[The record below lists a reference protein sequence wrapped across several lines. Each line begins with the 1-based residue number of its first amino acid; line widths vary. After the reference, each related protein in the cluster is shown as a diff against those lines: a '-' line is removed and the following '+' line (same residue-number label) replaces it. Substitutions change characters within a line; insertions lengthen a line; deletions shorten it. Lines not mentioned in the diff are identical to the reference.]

1 MNILKFFKVQKSKF
15 ERYLDSLVSLEDKLE
30 DAAAETAERVKK
42 MEEQTAD
49 LKYRKKK
56 FDDTL
61 STLEAQVKATESG
74 LAKKKKAGMSEED
87 LTYEIQAYI
96 QTKKTLDFVKGQ
108 AATFDKNIKTAE
120 GNLAGIYAKE
130 AALKCKKEALM
141 TQIKMLR
148 VSKETFKDMG
158 DISFVNTDFGDI
170 EELLKD
176 ETMKFEAQ
184 QEVAEI
190 KQNNQ
195 VKVPADN
202 VSVHD
207 IYEKL
212 K

>member
-1 MNILKFFKVQKSKF
+1 MNILGFLKVKKSKF

-30 DAAAETAERVKK
+30 FAAEETAKKVKR

-56 FDDTL
+56 FDETL
-61 STLEAQVKATESG
+61 STLEAQVKATEKG
-74 LAKKKKAGMSEED
+74 LAAKKKEGKTAED
-87 LTYEIQAYI
+87 LTYDIQAYI
-96 QTKKTLDFVKGQ
+96 QTKKTFDFVKGQ
-108 AATFDKNIKTAE
+108 GVTFDKNISAAE
-120 GNLAGIYAKE
+120 SNLAGVYAKE

-158 DISFVNTDFGDI
+158 DITFVTDDFGDI

-190 KQNNQ
+190 KQSAQ
-195 VKVPADN
+195 VKVSTDD
-202 VSVHD
+202 VSIQDV
-207 IYEKL
+207 YESL
-212 K
+212 A